1 MKKLPNIKEEKQE
14 IFKLSDININSFFC
28 IQITKQINYLKD
40 EIKGRNLL
48 NDNDISIL
56 NQEINNY
63 ETLIN
68 TNEGK
73 NVSKILTTFYDAISN
88 LNEIPK
94 QNSDYAKKIKKI
106 IDEYKGPKTITLKYI
121 KDKYNE
127 FYNKDI
133 SLITI
138 SRILRFHLGFQYRK
152 TKIKNSKLEDINYI
166 IMSYGFIKG
175 IIKAID
181 LKFNII
187 YIDECGFQ
195 LENNNLRIWRRPG
208 DEIIGGAIKDLKK
221 KINLILAINQN
232 EIILAH
238 YYKNESITSNEFI
251 EFIKDLINGYNSQY
265 IDKTIFI
272 CDNAKYHLSK
282 DVKQFLKDQKLKFL
296 FTVPYKSNFNCIE
309 LCFNLIKNK
318 LYKEIYKNIKLLEER
333 ICFLLDNDEISQN
346 INKIYVKTLKVYKE
360 FYLKNKETIKKLEND
375 KQFFLNKKRIRRKK
389 K

>member
-73 NVSKILTTFYDAISN
+73 NVSKILTIFYDAISN

-121 KDKYNE
+121 KDTYKE

-221 KINLILAINQN
+221 K
-232 EIILAH
+232 
-238 YYKNESITSNEFI
+238 
-251 EFIKDLINGYNSQY
+251 
-265 IDKTIFI
+265 
-272 CDNAKYHLSK
+272 
-282 DVKQFLKDQKLKFL
+282 
-296 FTVPYKSNFNCIE
+296 
-309 LCFNLIKNK
+309 
-318 LYKEIYKNIKLLEER
+318 
-333 ICFLLDNDEISQN
+333 
-346 INKIYVKTLKVYKE
+346 
-360 FYLKNKETIKKLEND
+360 
-375 KQFFLNKKRIRRKK
+375 
-389 K
+389 

>member
-73 NVSKILTTFYDAISN
+73 NVSKILTIFYDAISN

-221 KINLILAINQN
+221 K
-232 EIILAH
+232 
-238 YYKNESITSNEFI
+238 
-251 EFIKDLINGYNSQY
+251 
-265 IDKTIFI
+265 
-272 CDNAKYHLSK
+272 
-282 DVKQFLKDQKLKFL
+282 
-296 FTVPYKSNFNCIE
+296 
-309 LCFNLIKNK
+309 
-318 LYKEIYKNIKLLEER
+318 
-333 ICFLLDNDEISQN
+333 
-346 INKIYVKTLKVYKE
+346 
-360 FYLKNKETIKKLEND
+360 
-375 KQFFLNKKRIRRKK
+375 
-389 K
+389 

>member
-1 MKKLPNIKEEKQE
+1 MKKLPNIKEEKLE

-121 KDKYNE
+121 KDTYKE

-221 KINLILAINQN
+221 K
-232 EIILAH
+232 
-238 YYKNESITSNEFI
+238 
-251 EFIKDLINGYNSQY
+251 
-265 IDKTIFI
+265 
-272 CDNAKYHLSK
+272 
-282 DVKQFLKDQKLKFL
+282 
-296 FTVPYKSNFNCIE
+296 
-309 LCFNLIKNK
+309 
-318 LYKEIYKNIKLLEER
+318 
-333 ICFLLDNDEISQN
+333 
-346 INKIYVKTLKVYKE
+346 
-360 FYLKNKETIKKLEND
+360 
-375 KQFFLNKKRIRRKK
+375 
-389 K
+389 